1 MGEKLAIVTIDGPSG
16 VGKSTVSRRVA
27 ALTGYTYLDTGAM
40 YRGAGWFILERGVSL
55 DDEVAIASLLDNLE
69 LELYPAEDENS
80 DVRVV
85 VNGKDVSDAIR
96 TPEMAMVASKVS
108 ALPVVRE
115 VLTGIQRQYGH
126 RGKIVAEGRDI
137 GTVVFPAAGYKFFL
151 DGRPEE
157 RARRRVA
164 QLLAKGIQADFQE
177 ILAMT
182 VERDKNDSERQIAPL
197 RPASDAVLIDTTT
210 LQVDDVVEKI
220 LAVIR
225 Q

>member
-1 MGEKLAIVTIDGPSG
+1 MGEKLAIITIDGPSG

-27 ALTGYTYLDTGAM
+27 AVTGYTYLDTGAM
-40 YRGAGWFILERGVSL
+40 YRGTGWFILERGVSL
-55 DDEVAIASLLDNLE
+55 DDEEAIASLLDNLE

-115 VLTGIQRQYGH
+115 VLTGIQRQYAH
-126 RGKIVAEGRDI
+126 RGKIVAEGRDV

-151 DGRPEE
+151 DARPEE

-164 QLLAKGIQADFQE
+164 QLLAKGVQADFQK

-197 RPASDAVLIDTTT
+197 RPASDAVRIDTTT

-220 LAVIR
+220 LAVIKH
-225 Q
+225 